1 MSIFESRIWK
11 MARIF
16 VYILLSFLSFYC
28 ACYKLPVGLKYG
40 VNLVVLGWAMLS
52 FFIQPDFDKAA
63 FCTRFFCLFVFI
75 YVIIWAW
82 SLAIWISEFQSLSY
96 IIRGSQNVFYMVTNI
111 LYLCAAVYLFEEDT
125 VNYTFIGMAMAN
137 TLVFL
142 QVGASFGFPRLLTEY
157 FRLLVTFA
165 DDTGG
170 AIRQMELHDMVYGWG
185 AVLIYYAIHKE
196 KSKSW
201 QLMGL
206 FFSLLYFTTGF
217 KRVAVPAVAAA
228 IFSYYFLKRFKP
240 KQVWRMTSVLAV
252 TVGVVAYV
260 YLYTIKSGLFVRTA
274 EELGINL
281 MYRDILYNY
290 FADFFELTP
299 NYLGRGIRFIYAFT
313 TEDPSYTLA
322 TTAVHN
328 AFLEFYVEIGF
339 WCWWFWI
346 LHEIGG
352 VAHKIQKRY
361 NAECASGMLAMAIYV
376 FFTYLTDNTTFY
388 FPINVMYRMTI
399 MVWCYEAMRKEHIP
413 NANLCSQQEL
423 EEMRMEMSIR
433 KEGLKF

>member
-40 VNLVVLGWAMLS
+40 VNLVILGWALLS

-63 FCTRFFCLFVFI
+63 FCVRFFCLFVFI
-75 YVIIWAW
+75 YVIFWTW
-82 SLAIWISEFQSLSY
+82 SLAIWISEFQPLSY
-96 IIRGSQNVFYMVTNI
+96 IIRGSQNILYMVTNI

-125 VNYTFIGMAMAN
+125 VNYTLISMAMAN

-142 QVGASFGFPRLLTEY
+142 QVGASSGFPRLLTEY
-157 FRLLVTFA
+157 FRLLITFA

-170 AIRQMELHDMVYGWG
+170 AMRKLELHDMVYGWG
-185 AVLIYYAIHKE
+185 VMVIYYIIHKE

-201 QLMGL
+201 QFMGL

-228 IFSYYFLKRFKP
+228 VFLYYFLKRLKP
-240 KQVWRMTSVLAV
+240 KRVWRMASFIALM
-252 TVGVVAYV
+252 VGVVAYA
-260 YLYTIKSGLFVRTA
+260 YLYIIKSGLFVQMA
-274 EELGINL
+274 DELGINL
-281 MYRDILYNY
+281 MYRDVLYTY
-290 FADFFELTP
+290 FSKFFVLSPT
-299 NYLGRGIRFIYAFT
+299 YLGRGIRFIYAFST
-313 TEDPSYTLA
+313 GNPDYPLA
-322 TTAVHN
+322 TNAVHN
-328 AFLEFYVEIGF
+328 AFLEFYLEVGF

-352 VAHKIQKRY
+352 VAHKLQRRY
-361 NAECASGMLAMAIYV
+361 NAECASALLAMIAYV

-388 FPINVMYRMTI
+388 FPINVMYRMTV

-413 NANLCSQQEL
+413 NANLRSQQEL